1 RVCLAGPGPRD
12 DKQGLITTVL
22 HSMML
27 FGVECSKI
35 RLGHR
40 CLGPNHQSHQ
50 QARISERLQ
59 IGQDALSHFESVIS
73 SLVSKWT
80 STQRFDEAPKLD
92 SCLGSAT
99 VPVIAIPGAPPRG
112 AVEAT
117 NSRSKPDMDTPSP
130 PLLFN
135 SAEAETGR
143 P

>member
-1 RVCLAGPGPRD
+1 MGKSICFSGPSPRD

-22 HSMML
+22 HSMTL

-92 SCLGSAT
+92 SYLGSAT
-99 VPVIAIPGAPPRG
+99 VPVIAIPL
-112 AVEAT
+112 AVRRAAACAMRAFVLALT
-117 NSRSKPDMDTPSP
+117 AAGTRLPFSW
-130 PLLFN
+130 
-135 SAEAETGR
+135 
-143 P
+143 